1 VGGIVGLHWVLFFH
15 SIKVSTVSVTLVT
28 LSSLTLFTA
37 LLEPLFNKRKISL
50 VELGI
55 GLLIIYGIFLIFKFE
70 TQYMWGIIF
79 GLSCSLCASLFSILN
94 AQMVQKTE
102 PSIITFYEMSAAFI
116 WISLYMLFTGGYTA
130 AIIPQGSDWLYLI
143 VLGSVCTAIAYVLG
157 VAVMKELG
165 AFTVALATNME
176 PLYGIALALLI
187 FGQRETMSTGFYS
200 GAALV
205 LFAVFLYPFLKKKI
219 GTRNLQII
227 NRKLH

>member
-1 VGGIVGLHWVLFFH
+1 
-15 SIKVSTVSVTLVT
+15 
-28 LSSLTLFTA
+28 
-37 LLEPLFNKRKISL
+37 
-50 VELGI
+50 
-55 GLLIIYGIFLIFKFE
+55 
-70 TQYMWGIIF
+70 
-79 GLSCSLCASLFSILN
+79 
-94 AQMVQKTE
+94 MVQKTE

>member
-1 VGGIVGLHWVLFFH
+1 
-15 SIKVSTVSVTLVT
+15 
-28 LSSLTLFTA
+28 
-37 LLEPLFNKRKISL
+37 
-50 VELGI
+50 
-55 GLLIIYGIFLIFKFE
+55 
-70 TQYMWGIIF
+70 
-79 GLSCSLCASLFSILN
+79 
-94 AQMVQKTE
+94 
-102 PSIITFYEMSAAFI
+102 
-116 WISLYMLFTGGYTA
+116 MLFTGGYTA

-176 PLYGIALALLI
+176 PLYGIPLALLI